1 MNVRT
6 RTDRSRQNEGWQ
18 RSPETMLAPTRFLL
32 RSVRIALQAT
42 AVVLFVLAI
51 YPTIPGHGT
60 LDGPVY
66 AALLGTGA
74 LAAFIA
80 ALLPWPRLF
89 ERGYGIS
96 VLVMWS
102 AFDIVLITLAIAVTG
117 SGRSELWL
125 LYALI
130 ALFFAASYPR
140 RAQVA
145 LLATT
150 LVAYLGVLA
159 ATSWE
164 ISPARIVLRVAVLL
178 LVAFLASFLSRELIE
193 EAAGHDAARTES
205 EHQAELAMAM
215 NTRLVEAQEE
225 ERIRVARELHDD
237 LGPLL
242 ASVSLFVRRLETERG
257 EDEDLGLSTV
267 RRIAELAVRRMRA
280 LAWSLRPVELD
291 EIGLVPAVSRLA
303 SDVRLLHGMDVEV
316 HARGLDSRLPLDLE
330 ANAYR
335 IVQEAL
341 SNALQHAAARSIS
354 IVFVR
359 SGDRFTTVVADDGRG
374 FDPTA
379 ATEQHAGGIGLA
391 SMKERARHMGGELV
405 VEASPSAG
413 TIVSFRAEVR
423 PDPANPGRA
432 A

>member
-18 RSPETMLAPTRFLL
+18 RSPETTLAPPRFLL

-51 YPTIPGHGT
+51 YPILPGHGT

-66 AALLGTGA
+66 AALLGIGA
-74 LAAFIA
+74 LATFIA

-96 VLVMWS
+96 VLVTWS
-102 AFDIVLITLAIAVTG
+102 AFDIVLITLGIAVTG

-130 ALFFAASYPR
+130 ALFFAASYPH

-303 SDVRLLHGMDVEV
+303 SDVRLPTSIAPYPIGRTCDSFTAWMWRSTREDLT
-316 HARGLDSRLPLDLE
+316 RGCRSTSRRTRTASSKRRCRTRFSMPQ
-330 ANAYR
+330 R
-335 IVQEAL
+335 GP
-341 SNALQHAAARSIS
+341 SRSCSCAAATGSPPSWQTTAGDSIRQQLRSS
-354 IVFVR
+354 TR
-359 SGDRFTTVVADDGRG
+359 
-374 FDPTA
+374 
-379 ATEQHAGGIGLA
+379 AG
-391 SMKERARHMGGELV
+391 SDWRA
-405 VEASPSAG
+405 
-413 TIVSFRAEVR
+413 
-423 PDPANPGRA
+423 
-432 A
+432 